1 MYGQWKRY
9 LFCLPEKEKHINTPS
24 RTLSPCWLLEATV
37 ITQQEN
43 CVLVKRLRDITCLRK
58 CTLKFNKKKR
68 GKSGVI
74 KAYHPCTACVQ
85 SATSFL
91 WNTAMFSPSR
101 PRLGSCWTTP
111 VAAILSAQTWACC
124 TSVLSH
130 ISGLAPWRARLSLCA
145 FKQALPKVNKIY
157 N

>member
-1 MYGQWKRY
+1 MA
-9 LFCLPEKEKHINTPS
+9 KEKGICSIYRRRRSVLILLHVLYVLGYFWKLPLLPS
-24 RTLSPCWLLEATV
+24 R
-37 ITQQEN
+37 IN
-43 CVLVKRLRDITCLRK
+43 CVLVNQLSDIPCMRK
-58 CTLKFNKKKR
+58 CALTFNKKRR

-74 KAYHPCTACVQ
+74 KAYHSCTACVQ

-145 FKQALPKVNKIY
+145 LKQALPKVNKIY